1 MFMQIREINDPI
13 RTIMILQHPL
23 DTLHY
28 REVSK
33 EEVLD
38 IYLFP
43 THEIL
48 EKEGKTLTLLCAGG
62 GRFVKKTSRKYNF
75 PLILLPSCQ
84 GFQHSEVL
92 ICL

>member
-23 DTLHY
+23 DTLHF
-28 REVSK
+28 REASK

-48 EKEGKTLTLLCAGG
+48 EKEGKTLALLC
-62 GRFVKKTSRKYNF
+62 V
-75 PLILLPSCQ
+75 PLHHILHCNLQLPANS
-84 GFQHSEVL
+84 GEDYH
-92 ICL
+92 